1 MITNG
6 WLKKSRLRSASNW
19 TAASGTLPNGKYVLY
34 HGGRVWVAGMAAYGA
49 VSDPGSTL
57 VFSDVRDPRAWP
69 AANVVQFDP
78 NDVRLYRLQAQSH
91 ETLGSILLQHQALA
105 EVYSRQGNYPAAIEQ
120 LQIALKT
127 DDGDFYQMSSVE
139 ARLRELRELAANES
153 KKK

>member
-1 MITNG
+1 MIETLAARVKLAAG
-6 WLKKSRLRSASNW
+6 QTAEALDIYQAALSIFPQHRALTYDYAEALLSKVSAQDALDFINRQ
-19 TAASGTLPNGKYVLY
+19 L
-34 HGGRVWVAGMAAYGA
+34 
-49 VSDPGSTL
+49 
-57 VFSDVRDPRAWP
+57 
-69 AANVVQFDP
+69 QFDP

-91 ETLGSILLQHQALA
+91 EALGNILLQHQALA